1 MSAQRHTALS
11 GWAMILVAALCAGAA
26 GADDVF
32 LANGNSFVGVIVVS
46 ETQESVKIRLAYGDL
61 SLPRSW
67 IERIELATSPLE
79 EYVERRAR
87 LRAGDPAGAA
97 SWLELARWARS
108 RELGHGYKEALLE
121 AALLEPRHPGLPPHM
136 RAIDYVFE
144 ADSGLWVSAAERRR
158 AADAALAAER
168 SAATRERERVERHR
182 EADRGSATEGTLSRA
197 VEALA
202 LAELERET
210 RRSRT
215 REESGFARGHAFY
228 PIQTAGRYGA
238 VYPVAFFPGT
248 ISVPQQGDGA
258 STGPVKDPY
267 ESLRRRQP
275 GSLLV
280 TRPGGGRVSSLS
292 RVRRQPG
299 SLSLGNP

>member
-1 MSAQRHTALS
+1 
-11 GWAMILVAALCAGAA
+11 
-26 GADDVF
+26 
-32 LANGNSFVGVIVVS
+32 
-46 ETQESVKIRLAYGDL
+46 
-61 SLPRSW
+61 
-67 IERIELATSPLE
+67 
-79 EYVERRAR
+79 
-87 LRAGDPAGAA
+87 
-97 SWLELARWARS
+97 
-108 RELGHGYKEALLE
+108 
-121 AALLEPRHPGLPPHM
+121 M

-144 ADSGLWVSAAERRR
+144 EDSGIWVSAAERRR

-168 SAATRERERVERHR
+168 SAAMRERVERDR
-182 EADRGSATEGTLSRA
+182 EADRGSATESTLSRA

-202 LAELERET
+202 LAELERES
-210 RRSRT
+210 RRSRD
-215 REESGFARGHAFY
+215 REEPGFARGHAFY

-258 STGPVKDPY
+258 STEPVKDPY

-292 RVRRQPG
+292 RARRQPG
-299 SLSLGNP
+299 SLPLGNR